1 MLNIPES
8 IKALYLADTDPSVQ
22 RNFRVRFP
30 NGEIPD
36 VNSDQ
41 IVQDSVQLTESIMSQ
56 NTFKFGLAE
65 APQIQFET
73 VGVANMMGMT
83 IECSHEIET
92 SSLTAAELADIQS
105 GDYDGELVLE
115 EDSDLGY
122 GFYRTPLGIF
132 RVESCPRNQGAM
144 THRRVTAVGADNASS
159 ETGSAFRY
167 ERWKAG
173 LYFSA
178 DTATIDLSMWLYA
191 VLGIEMLGGSVTA
204 TEQTGTS
211 LSDTFAEYIHFN
223 TWAVA
228 DARVTLKVNESVY
241 GSNLSGQDFVAS
253 VNLPGII
260 PADTVLASFETAWTE
275 AGADSATGVADAKP
289 EIIDAL
295 TRLIAWDE
303 DVAAKGYD
311 HITDV
316 QIGYIRGVHFG
327 RNATGVPAYFPIT
340 PDIAEN
346 YKFYQPIIGNNSAE
360 RYITIPV
367 SFYLE
372 VWTGGTVSTSQTYS
386 LLEDD
391 PTFTRYTLSAA
402 GQQYTI
408 KATGTRD
415 TSDQYKYTYSGAL
428 PMAEMANGALE
439 LAGIFGRAGR
449 NGGYTRAALD
459 DSDPYEM
466 PLSQYSELWYDEYN
480 VSDIALIY
488 YTYTNDDGAQQL
500 VMNLDNGGGSVYDLS
515 GNWILQN
522 IPTTQ
527 AAAEDMITTYF
538 VPNVGGVDFTPIDLD
553 AKGLPW
559 LEAGDA
565 IAITT
570 EDGETVTSYILDRT
584 LSGIQTLSDDIKS
597 TGGELLSAETVEYGS

>member
-73 VGVANMMGMT
+73 VGVANMMGMS

-92 SSLTAAELADIQS
+92 SSLTAEELADIQS

-159 ETGSAFRY
+159 DTGSAFRY

-204 TEQTGTS
+204 NTFSGASGDNEIGMYNYYDS
-211 LSDTFAEYIHFN
+211 LSIN
-223 TWAVA
+223 RG
-228 DARVTLKVNESVY
+228 RVRLVIKTASYSTL
-241 GSNLSGQDFVAS
+241 GQAFVAR
-253 VNLPGII
+253 VNLPDVV
-260 PADTVLASFETAWTE
+260 PTDTALAAFETAWTE
-275 AGADSATGVADAKP
+275 AGADSVPGAADAKA
-289 EIIDAL
+289 EFLAL
-295 TRLIAWDE
+295 FTQLASWGE
-303 DVAAKGYD
+303 DVTDYSYD
-311 HITDV
+311 HITSASV
-316 QIGYIRGVHFG
+316 GYVRGVMFG
-327 RNATGVPAYFPIT
+327 RDSSGFSALYPIT
-340 PDIAEN
+340 QDTA
-346 YKFYQPIIGNNSAE
+346 KGAFYQPIVGDNNSGRAIIVPVGF
-360 RYITIPV
+360 YIDAWN
-367 SFYLE
+367 Y
-372 VWTGGTVSTSQTYS
+372 GGSVVTSQTHD
-386 LLEDD
+386 LLEDA
-391 PTFTRYTLSAA
+391 PTFTAYTFAQA
-402 GQQYTI
+402 GPQYTI
-408 KATGTRD
+408 KATGTRE
-415 TSDQYKYTYSGAL
+415 TETVHKYTFSGAL
-428 PMAEMANGALE
+428 PMVEMANGALE
-439 LAGIFGRAGR
+439 LAGIFGHAGR
-449 NGGYTRAALD
+449 NGGYSRAALD
-459 DSDPYEM
+459 DSNPYEM

-488 YTYTNDDGAQQL
+488 YTYTNDDGVQQL
-500 VMNLDNGGGSVYDLS
+500 VMNLNNGGGSVYDLS

-538 VPNVGGVDFTPIDLD
+538 VPNIGGVDFTPIDLD

-565 IAITT
+565 IAVTT
-570 EDGETVTSYILDRT
+570 EDGETVTSYILERT
-584 LSGIQTLSDDIKS
+584 LSGIQALSDDIKS
-597 TGGELLSAETVEYGS
+597 TGGELLSADTVEYGS